1 MSYSDMFRRAL
12 MPLVAELLKQPR
24 DIRLVQMGFLD
35 CESIVDRLTRMAQG
49 LECNETQLRHVILLE
64 SWLRSRGSAAP
75 NTISG
80 G

>member
-1 MSYSDMFRRAL
+1 
-12 MPLVAELLKQPR
+12 
-24 DIRLVQMGFLD
+24 VQMGFLD